1 MTDLGID
8 VQKTVDKLSKWDDR
22 HGGPY
27 DRGGADSY
35 YRRGCK
41 PHYYTADTHNSTR
54 VEREDMTDA
63 EIRAYEA
70 GYKDNEEA
78 GDFKDWG

>member
-1 MTDLGID
+1 MQELGHDIRRKID
-8 VQKTVDKLSKWDDR
+8 KIIDHEKR

-41 PHYYTADTHNSTR
+41 PHYYVDGTHNSDR
-54 VEREDMTDA
+54 IESYAMTDE
-63 EIRAYEA
+63 EIQSYIRGYNENEA
-70 GYKDNEEA
+70 DGN
-78 GDFKDWG
+78 FKDWG

>member
-8 VQKTVDKLSKWDDR
+8 VQKTVDKLNQWDDR

-41 PHYYTADTHNSTR
+41 PHYYTGDTHNSTR
-54 VEREDMTDA
+54 VEQEDMTDA

>member
-1 MTDLGID
+1 MT
-8 VQKTVDKLSKWDDR
+8 KYDDR

-35 YRRGCK
+35 YRRGYD
-41 PHYYTADTHNSTR
+41 PHYFVGATNQSEKVPMALMTA
-54 VEREDMTDA
+54 E
-63 EIRAYEA
+63 EITAYSA
-70 GYKDNEEA
+70 GYRDNEDA

>member
-1 MTDLGID
+1 MIDLGHDI
-8 VQKTVDKLSKWDDR
+8 QTKLDKLVKWDDR

-41 PHYYTADTHNSTR
+41 PHYYTGSTHDSNR
-54 VEREDMTDA
+54 IEQCDMTDA

-70 GYKDNEEA
+70 GYKDNEDA
-78 GDFKDWG
+78 GEFKDWG

>member
-1 MTDLGID
+1 MVILGHDIQTKID
-8 VQKTVDKLSKWDDR
+8 KIVEWDKR

-41 PHYYTADTHNSTR
+41 PHYYVDGTHNSNR
-54 VEREDMTDA
+54 IEECDMTDA

-70 GYKDNEEA
+70 GYLDNEND

>member
-1 MTDLGID
+1 MVTLGHDI
-8 VQKTVDKLSKWDDR
+8 QTKLDKLSEWDKR

-35 YRRGCK
+35 YRRGCR
-41 PHYYTADTHNSTR
+41 PHYYTADTHNSNR
-54 VEREDMTDA
+54 IEECDMTDA

-70 GYKDNEEA
+70 GYLDNEND

>member
-1 MTDLGID
+1 MVTLGHDIQTKID
-8 VQKTVDKLSKWDDR
+8 KIVEWDKR
-22 HGGPY
+22 HGGPF

-35 YRRGCK
+35 YRRGCR
-41 PHYYTADTHNSTR
+41 PHYYTGDTHNSSR
-54 VEREDMTDA
+54 VEECDMTDE

-70 GYKDNEEA
+70 GYLDNEND

>member
-8 VQKTVDKLSKWDDR
+8 VQKTVDKLSEWDDR

-41 PHYYTADTHNSTR
+41 PHYYIGATHDSTR
-54 VEREDMTDA
+54 VEQEDMTDA
-63 EIRAYEA
+63 EIRAYKA

-78 GDFKDWG
+78 GDHKDWG

>member
-1 MTDLGID
+1 MEY
-8 VQKTVDKLSKWDDR
+8 DDR

-35 YRRGCK
+35 YRRGFK
-41 PHYYTADTHNSTR
+41 PHYYSGASMQSEEIPE
-54 VEREDMTDA
+54 VLMTSAEVDA
-63 EIRAYEA
+63 YRA
-70 GYKDNEEA
+70 GYNDNEEL